1 MRATGRIA
9 PTRMNLLRAKRRLG
23 YVLRGTEL
31 LRRKRE
37 ALVAEVFR
45 LARPAADARKLIAER
60 ASAAYP
66 PLLSALAVHGDLGV
80 RSLGW
85 PLREVEVEMTVGHV
99 WGISVSQIGSRP
111 PLRRTLDARGTA
123 PGATG
128 PAAAEAARQFEELVD
143 LLLDAAPREMLIRRL
158 GEALGRTSRQV
169 STLENRVSPELRA
182 DIAAV
187 QGRLQEREREEQ
199 FRLKRLL
206 KRRRFEAPSRE
217 EADRC
222 DSAAPTREGSA

>member
-1 MRATGRIA
+1 MKAGGRLA

-23 YVLRGTEL
+23 HVLRGTEL

-37 ALVAEVFR
+37 ALVAEVFK
-45 LARPAADARKLIAER
+45 LARPAADTRKLIAER
-60 ASAAYP
+60 AREAYP
-66 PLLSALAVHGDLGV
+66 FLLSALAIHGHAVV

-85 PLREVEVEMTVGHV
+85 PLRDITVEMTAGHV
-99 WGISVSQIGSRP
+99 WGISVSQITSRP
-111 PLRRTLDARGTA
+111 PLGRTLDARGTG
-123 PGATG
+123 PGVTG
-128 PAAAEAARQFEELVD
+128 PAAAEAARQFELLVD

-169 STLENRVSPELRA
+169 STLENRVTPELRA
-182 DIAAV
+182 EIAGV

-206 KRRRFEAPSRE
+206 KGRRAEGQ
-217 EADRC
+217 
-222 DSAAPTREGSA
+222 TRTDLRVVDP